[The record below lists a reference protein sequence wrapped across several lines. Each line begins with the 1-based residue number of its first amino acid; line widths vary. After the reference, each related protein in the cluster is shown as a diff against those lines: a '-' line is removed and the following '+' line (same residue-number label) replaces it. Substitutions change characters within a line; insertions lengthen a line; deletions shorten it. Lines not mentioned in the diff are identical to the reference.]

1 MPRAARKASKAA
13 RAVAILALTAVLALF
28 AAPAA
33 AQEGPAISVRYLSA
47 DTVYLDAGRAA
58 GLAEGERL
66 EVVRDGAVIAVLEV
80 VFLAEHS
87 ASARRIESADGER
100 DGEVRAGDRVRRLP
114 GAPPPPALETADEP
128 APPPPSTTGRRRP
141 APPPPARRPATRL
154 LGTVTADW
162 EGFADGGD
170 AGRDWQRTRLGV
182 RLHGRDLG
190 GLPLD
195 LRVRLRTEEV
205 DRDRPFLSGLVP
217 ESDSRDR
224 LYELN
229 LSWDPPEG
237 LWAVRAGRLGTSPYA
252 GIGYLDGALGEVRL
266 DGVAVGAFAGRRPT
280 IDELGLDGDGSKVGA
295 YFRLFPGG
303 GFDGPRRWQ
312 LAVGGLREET
322 DAGPFRD
329 LVTVETS
336 WTGERWTLAEY
347 ARWQVGGELAGPGG
361 GLVEEDG
368 GLVDLALLARLRLD
382 GGGGVTLSYDRLEPR
397 PELDEPPI
405 GPEALF
411 VERLRQG
418 LRLAW
423 DGGGAG
429 AEDWRWSAAVGLR
442 RGEGAGLGTV
452 PGESE
457 DTLSLRLAARHPRL
471 VGGLSF
477 GASAIGFAAP
487 DVDGVL
493 VSLDTGHRF
502 AGGHELA
509 LAVGATGHRGGLLE
523 DERVGGW
530 VRLTG
535 WAELPAS
542 LFLRGEAELA
552 GGDDY
557 EGVRLG
563 LGIGYRLS
571 GLGLGLSGGL
581 GSGGRA
587 GGR

>member
-1 MPRAARKASKAA
+1 MTRRRPERAIATL
-13 RAVAILALTAVLALF
+13 VAAVLAALAAVWPA
-28 AAPAA
+28 AAPAQEA
-33 AQEGPAISVRYLSA
+33 APAIAVRYLSA

-66 EVVRDGAVIAVLEV
+66 EVVREGRVIALVEV

-87 ASARRIESADGER
+87 ASARLVEAS
-100 DGEVRAGDRVRRLP
+100 GEVRAGDRVRRLP
-114 GAPPPPALETADEP
+114 GAPPPAAGGEAADD
-128 APPPPSTTGRRRP
+128 PPPVSDRPPRDTMPRRDTGRPPRRP
-141 APPPPARRPATRL
+141 VTRL

-170 AGRDWQRTRLGV
+170 AGRDWQRTRLGL

-195 LRVRLRTEEV
+195 LRVRLRSEEV

-224 LYELN
+224 LYELA
-229 LSWDPPEG
+229 LSWDPPDG
-237 LWAVRAGRLGTSPYA
+237 MWAVRAGRLGTSPYA

-266 DGVAVGAFAGRRPT
+266 GGVAVGAFAGRRPA

-295 YFRLFPGG
+295 YLRLFEGGSGGRFDRPG
-303 GFDGPRRWQ
+303 RWQ

-322 DAGPFRD
+322 DEGPFRD
-329 LVTVETS
+329 LLTVETS
-336 WTGERWTLAEY
+336 WSGERWTLAEY

-361 GLVEEDG
+361 VVVEEDG
-368 GLVDLALLARLRLD
+368 GLVDLAVLARLRLD

-397 PELDEPPI
+397 PELDEPAD

-429 AEDWRWSAAVGLR
+429 AASWRWNAAVGLR
-442 RGEGAGLGTV
+442 RGEGEGLGEA
-452 PGESE
+452 GDEAE

-487 DVDGVL
+487 DVDGLL

-502 AGGHELA
+502 AGGHELG
-509 LAVGATGHRGGLLE
+509 LAVGATGHRGGLVD
-523 DERVGGW
+523 DERVSGW

-552 GGDDY
+552 AGDDF
-557 EGVRLG
+557 EGLRLG
-563 LGIGYRLS
+563 LGLGYRLS
-571 GLGLGLSGGL
+571 ALG
-581 GSGGRA
+581 R
-587 GGR
+587 RR